1 MFFKPSI
8 VLSILNIVKHRLHV
22 WVAVT
27 RLLVLGRARTS
38 FSSAS
43 SGPFLAA
50 MDRKNSSQAADGE
63 DQVNNENTS
72 QLCGDAQAAI
82 GNLRRLPL
90 LSRYN
95 LSMMIMSF

>member
-1 MFFKPSI
+1 M
-8 VLSILNIVKHRLHV
+8 LSILNIVKHRLHV

-27 RLLVLGRARTS
+27 RLLVQSRARTS

-50 MDRKNSSQAADGE
+50 MDRKNSSQAADGG
-63 DQVNNENTS
+63 DQVNNEDTS
-72 QLCGDAQAAI
+72 RLCCAGIQ
-82 GNLRRLPL
+82 RRQIETYDGYDFYPD
-90 LSRYN
+90 Y